1 MSHTVHQL
9 IIYINTIIL
18 VLLLYRI
25 YVSECMCV
33 LGGGGGVVCVY
44 IYYLSYIFISKNS
57 IDEVLKYIYLHPD
70 I

>member
-33 LGGGGGVVCVY
+33 LGGGGCICVY
-44 IYYLSYIFISKNS
+44 LLSI
-57 IDEVLKYIYLHPD
+57 LYIYIKEVYL
-70 I
+70 